1 MQKLM
6 SIDNVAHGTATLLLA
21 LARPDRL
28 LSLNSAS
35 QKAYGRLSGMR
46 HSTLGDPRHY
56 RKLLHWLYD
65 QPWYADSSPTDGDLD
80 RIRQFRAALVDAF
93 VYEPT

>member
-1 MQKLM
+1 MQELT
-6 SIDNVAHGTATLLLA
+6 SINNVAHGTATLLLT

-35 QKAYGRLSGMR
+35 QEAYGKLTGLSP
-46 HSTLGDPRHY
+46 STLGDPRNY
-56 RKLLHWLYD
+56 RKLLEWLYD
-65 QPWYADSSPTDGDLD
+65 QPWYTDSPPSDGDLQ
-80 RIRQFRAALVDAF
+80 RIWQFRAALVDAF